1 MEFSILGTLAV
12 SDGDRE
18 IPVPGLRLRSLLA
31 LLIVADGATVHPE
44 RLADDLWG
52 EAIPA
57 GAANALQSLVSK
69 LRRTLADAG
78 DLLVTDPLGYRLA
91 IDPDQVDARCFER
104 DRAEG
109 QAALAAGDAETAGAL
124 LAGGLARWRGPA
136 LDGLAD
142 DGALRRE
149 ALRLEDLRVT
159 RSRIA
164 PPPTSAAAATPRS
177 SPSCSS
183 SPSPTRCASGST
195 VS

>member
-1 MEFSILGTLAV
+1 MAWKGSGVRVPSAPRNTPRSPGNRLRRGRQPPRVEFSILGTLAG

-91 IDPDQVDARCFER
+91 IDP
-104 DRAEG
+104 
-109 QAALAAGDAETAGAL
+109 
-124 LAGGLARWRGPA
+124 
-136 LDGLAD
+136 
-142 DGALRRE
+142 
-149 ALRLEDLRVT
+149 
-159 RSRIA
+159 
-164 PPPTSAAAATPRS
+164 
-177 SPSCSS
+177 
-183 SPSPTRCASGST
+183 
-195 VS
+195 